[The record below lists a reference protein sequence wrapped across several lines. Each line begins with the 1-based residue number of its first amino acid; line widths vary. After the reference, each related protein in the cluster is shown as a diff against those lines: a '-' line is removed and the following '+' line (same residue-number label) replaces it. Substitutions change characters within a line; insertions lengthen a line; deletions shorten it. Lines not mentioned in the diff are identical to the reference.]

1 MSKIARANISEDK
14 SLILLLFNSLIIS
27 YDNLNDKN
35 LDHGMRQSGVR
46 MYPRM
51 LKIGSF
57 FFSPEEEVKRFHAV
71 RFGCRNSITVITD
84 LGNEEV

>member
-35 LDHGMRQSGVR
+35 L
-46 MYPRM
+46 
-51 LKIGSF
+51 
-57 FFSPEEEVKRFHAV
+57 
-71 RFGCRNSITVITD
+71 ITACDSLAYACI
-84 LGNEEV
+84 LAC